1 MKTKI
6 HAFFLCALTALFAVS
21 ASWAETR
28 SLRSD
33 GNGGYYINM
42 PITGTDNLTITVDN
56 IADGITS
63 FKVYDDGGSDGNY
76 SDGARGYLE
85 VTVPDDYILQVTGSI
100 NTESNWDKLTIYNG
114 DASSEMLVNAVSG
127 NITVSPVVSGRVMTI
142 YFYSDPSQS
151 RSGLDLTVTL
161 LDKPYSITLNPDE
174 ITGESVTS
182 SPMNSATYGTSVS
195 LTYSSQ
201 DYMLAGVSVVD
212 ANSNRV
218 NVSGG
223 WYTGNVATFS
233 MPNSDVTVT
242 PSFTDATTAEDGLF
256 INMPVSGTTVATIPD
271 GVTSFKIY
279 DNGGQNE
286 YYTIGTGELELTV
299 PEGFVLQVAG
309 SVSTYSSYGTLT
321 FFDGN
326 TEAATLKTVSGSSN
340 DIVVAGSGR
349 TMSLRFYTWSAN
361 ASGLNLTATLMD
373 ASEPHAVAM
382 ADGVVGG
389 SLTGAGNYMV
399 GSEVTLTLTPDEN
412 YVYSSVQIAD
422 EYGNNLEATVATT
435 GSETAVS
442 FTMPYGDVTVTPT
455 FITQHAVTIA
465 SAEFGSVTSDKQ
477 VAFVGEQVVLTM
489 VPDEGA
495 VFLRVDVEGTED
507 GQVVSTYLDG
517 IAKRYFT
524 MPDQPVTVTPL
535 FANPSSVTFDENGCL
550 TNGTYFHLY
559 CYNWCYI
566 SQEPTGFP
574 DEGNSDFKCWS
585 DLVDKL
591 SSDYSGYS
599 IKLSSDLNFGGYD
612 EANNKCKM
620 ANFKPI
626 QFSDYNSDSQFDG
639 GSDAYTISGFCY
651 EDNDGSGSNSMGFM
665 KGVKAVSNITFDNAH
680 VVVKNAEQGSV
691 VGIVTDDIM
700 RTDASFT
707 NVHVTNSYVAGT
719 QVGAFAGASTAN
731 SGIVS
736 ISNSSVVDTKVYGL
750 NAATGQGVA
759 VSAAGGFLGYTNGT
773 AMNVNFSNDTVRAT
787 TAGAMVI
794 ADDAS
799 YTGTGESYRGGFVGY
814 VYFAYDEWAE
824 HCSMASIDRS
834 VVSGINV
841 SGAGASNVG
850 GIAGGLPDAGVY
862 NTKLENITISG
873 YNAGGAIGYMHD
885 GAYGTIAATNDTLA
899 GSNSITGS
907 SAAGGILGVG
917 AFVSGNTQR
926 ELHNTFSGLAI
937 TADITGGNMA
947 GGVAGS
953 ILNNSYVSM
962 SASYVSVSGNVAGS
976 TGDMTDGAKVGGLFG
991 HVERG
996 LDLAISRCTFDGSLS
1011 FATTDAN
1018 PQENLYMGPIF
1029 GYGVVGTFKVYG
1041 NYSNGSIS
1049 YSGIPAANAK
1059 VGYIGGYINMA
1070 NSTVLIVGNYRY
1082 GTDAVATGIGNVS
1095 AADWKKGNSAY
1106 FANVRNLVSGLT
1118 DDGKIGYHYYE
1129 VTGGPLEATC
1139 MDLFAADLS
1148 GSSFGRVANG
1158 VASESE
1164 MKSPMFAAAMNQAM
1178 AWNASETV
1186 WTQSDDELPSIATP
1200 AEKPN
1205 FLLPLVVSDVSSLSQ
1220 TQQDAFGLNVV
1231 YQSID
1236 TSGNAPVI
1244 NEEYEGFVGYTDVSG
1259 HANKM
1264 FVDSLQAVMRAFE
1277 ANGLSPY
1284 LSGEGAPDVITA
1296 NTVFSEG
1303 VESISVMT
1311 NRTVK
1316 TYDVVYQYCEETCE
1330 NIDDQTTMN
1339 FVFMSPKVTEVSN
1352 NEAAYTTLVPYAVAL
1367 SNPSDNLSMRVLY
1380 LDNSGDPISADP
1392 VSIDGFATFSELI
1405 DRVSDDET
1413 VEKIVVQYS
1422 SGSIPSVIVKNSA
1435 GVDFTISTYAYGGD
1449 GNKTPL
1455 STVPV
1460 SVGQSSTAIPY
1471 AAAFAA
1477 SGFTAPV
1484 GYEYA
1489 DSYSIS
1495 FMVSNPN
1502 DNRCQ
1507 NIASVGTIE
1516 SESKDVAP
1524 WEELSLGLNECTSKT
1539 WVVGGL
1545 TSEDTVGMEN
1555 VKMARSLRKTEIGNG
1570 TWADTFAVIPNY
1582 TAKPYN
1588 VAFNFDGHVEINGTT
1603 YGVFVANN
1611 YNNPAEPQSLDDEN
1625 RMLPIFYGEDL
1636 VLAGWS
1642 LDESKTNCKIGSDGC
1657 YTTNQYNEGRSAF
1670 GSFSTALLTTA
1681 TDAGLLEDG
1690 AVGEPQSMQLYPV
1703 WKDMNSS
1710 YCIFLDNCLVA
1721 YDNAETYYCY
1731 ETPIKLALSQ
1741 NVTIGGTS
1749 IVLADTTGDYFVDY
1763 SFGRGYE
1770 HGLCIGAAPAGF
1782 TFDAEIIYT
1791 PGFKVNRVTLGGY
1804 DAASEKLLLNE
1815 SQNITVDFSVL
1826 SYNIDLNLEN
1836 VKNDVYLGRG
1846 WESSREMSYQ
1856 SANRVFPNV
1865 YVREE
1870 GTTAYGTPYW
1880 GVKTTEGYEGHSIF
1894 FDSKLVG
1901 QFLADGYEYYT
1912 PAANDEENASATVY
1926 AVEIIESAS
1935 STTYSSTPLELNVVA
1950 LDNDDEALT
1959 DASDYH
1965 GSLVLTQTYDNDAKN
1980 VHLSF
1985 EHATWFEEGRHMLY
1999 IPDNNDTL
2007 SFTVSARPDPG
2018 YRMFVDPDFTYTQ
2031 KTGAGSVD
2039 LTEAGSINWGYN
2051 SNNDSLI
2058 VQPRGM
2064 TQMTF
2069 NVRYEELEYNVTYV
2083 RPTPE
2088 SKVIVANKFVD
2099 NAYRTDWFENPGRMT
2114 ANNAHAPR
2122 LYNEE
2127 GCRIG
2132 WKLEDREVDTQ
2143 RETAD
2148 VTSEFEYMS
2157 PIDGEV
2163 GLVNMLEPD
2172 WEHPVCDE
2180 GVGYLTVTLDVEG
2193 SGDVYLVQKIG
2204 DAPASAD
2211 DPEQTIIAHR
2221 FVSKG
2226 EDQPLE
2232 LHLPRVLDDYE
2243 ENIGSKYYLVVEPA
2257 EGQLL
2262 KSLSYDMMLNGQSV
2276 TVLAQDGAELDI
2288 FDNVSMHVE
2297 FEQYKPVY
2305 VTYDLALGEEDSSK
2319 VWIPA
2324 NAVPSGSLQIGADGS
2339 DAPMWIP
2346 YRTDKCFGGW
2356 SMYAPNGPRPEVMM
2370 SYTSVATWN
2379 VNEFSTDM
2387 ASPTQLYAT
2396 WVEYDENCT
2405 WDSNY
2410 GTIWK
2415 IYVDDEGERVYL
2427 RNEDRY
2433 VVSQTFGDAVFRH
2446 DFGNNGYLQAPPPNM
2461 VGYYIQVQIDLYPGR
2476 VIDSDNPAMRAH
2488 VGHEVSGSLEMS
2500 ELVADEKGYLIGNY
2514 QPGNNGYYLYYFG
2527 YQTLPLHYSFTYNV
2541 NAGDAEVYYNP
2552 GWASST
2558 PDGGVEQGEELV
2570 FPHDRLVSRTGG
2582 CLWGWSF
2589 DSTAVVG
2596 DDNVYQEINGD
2607 FIAAYD
2613 SLVAEGKPRVLYAVW
2628 DVPVNVSY
2636 IYGCLTD
2643 VLNISLSE
2651 DLKGKASV
2659 ELVQT
2664 VDGEEK
2670 VVATVGAEGLTMP
2683 AQGLP
2688 FGDMRYD
2695 WDYIYFK
2702 TMKVVPAPGYV
2713 INESVPVTYKTGE
2726 EDAVEVVEGMSPWY
2740 LLENTVISA
2749 AVTPIEYSIV
2759 YHENA
2764 GDTAVFYGENW
2775 GATATLNVGRPMTT
2789 SIYRTDKCLAGWKL
2803 DDNGLVYDVADAD
2816 FIAEIEEREI
2826 EGDIDLY
2833 AVWSADAA
2841 GCANP
2846 IQNVTVSLSDDLK
2859 NKATVELMQTVD
2871 GESKVVATVGAEG
2884 VSIPKVTTREESIN
2898 GGTEVVGEFAYF
2910 SGLRVVPAPG
2920 YALDQMVAPSY
2931 TVGDAE
2937 AVEVSAE
2944 PLPWTMTANTV
2955 ISGAVNAV
2963 EYTVAFDVNAG
2974 SANVFYPADWPE
2986 NASEVS
2992 YDLGMDESARQFPK
3006 AYRTDKCLV
3015 GYGFSKDASRAES
3028 FAAFDSNFVKAA
3040 IAAGVES
3047 PVLYAVWNECEIQQT
3062 LYTVTLN
3069 EPVEGTLVLS
3079 QHGNSYEVPSNG
3091 FNVPAAPLGIVFTVS
3106 FNVNEGYKLNEDG
3119 QFTVDDGS
3127 GEFAV
3132 LEDNLLVVDGNK
3144 IVDAPAAGKP
3154 YTFAFDVNVEEGEN
3168 VFYGADWKESDNY
3181 ALATED
3187 VPFPKGVY
3195 RVGACLAGWTI
3206 GKETS
3211 TAYTQYNATFVAAVE
3226 NANKAGM
3233 PVSTLYAK
3241 WGDCE
3246 TTQTV
3251 ATVANADA
3259 SAGTFTLSRTV
3270 SNTTVEYTVG
3280 ETALQVPADEALDF
3294 TVSFAANKGYKY
3306 NSMIGISA
3314 VDASNA
3320 TVEINEDVLNVAASL
3335 TLSAAVSPVTYI
3347 FAFKENAG
3355 DANVFYTG
3363 APKEN
3368 ITVQITDDA
3377 DARAFPMNLY
3387 RADACLVGW
3396 NFSATAT
3403 TGFTEFDGDVVAA
3416 FDAANSGDL
3425 YAVWDAGCQQKLL
3438 TVYSADSGKGVLTLS
3453 QGSRDFVVGDDGLQ
3467 VPETDDGIAFTVSFV
3482 PATGYAYDETS
3493 GFASF
3498 DPQGIP
3504 LGELENGSVTVKH
3517 AMSIAALGLAESEYA
3532 ITFNM
3537 NAGDA
3542 KVYYGNPLEGANPK
3556 YTYTLADSA
3565 AFPMDFYRTDACIK
3579 GWTLLATPAETD
3591 RRFTKFDAEFVA
3603 AVETAGDNYTG
3614 TLYAD
3619 WGTCATTSN
3628 VTVAQAASEMGTL
3641 TLVQRDA
3648 EGEVVNSTEVKD
3660 EAVSLPLGKGDI
3672 SFAVEFAPN
3681 PGFSKIANSYFYTVD
3696 ANGNNLAA
3704 LVNDKLTLA
3713 GNTIVKAPAKADAFA
3728 VAFDANAATGVNVF
3742 YGSGW
3747 NASGSYDISM
3757 SESERAFPTEIYRV
3771 GYKLVGWS
3779 LTKIADGAAVYYTS
3793 EGGPSGYENTYQ
3805 KYDEKSSEVLQAN
3818 GSSTV
3823 TMYAVWVPD
3832 AGQSTYAVALSNPNA
3847 GSLTLSQDVPGAQDF
3862 EVGSDELLVPFV
3874 QGGLVFHVSA
3884 TLNSGYFANGSSLN
3898 LVDSDG
3904 NVLGSLQNGTL
3915 VVDEDK
3921 TLEIPVEADG
3931 VQFVFVENTKA
3942 HVFYENGWN
3951 NKGFFALEG
3960 ETAFPTGLLRTDARL
3975 QGWAI
3980 SRSSSKYYLDYNTR
3994 FVEDLRNY
4002 RSLGITVDTLY
4013 AVWDEY
4019 ATIETEIVKSEGDRT
4034 GSFFIS
4040 QTVNDVTTE
4049 PIEVTA
4055 SGVEI
4060 PRSSKGITFNVNY
4073 EVKPGYRIASES
4085 AITKSDISGEV
4096 LGSTTNGGTL
4106 VFGQEQSLALDASVA
4121 AVPYKFAYNVNGGDA
4136 NVFYGDNWSSTD
4148 DKTLD
4153 DESVALPNNIYRA
4166 DAKLVGWS
4174 VDPDATEGSFD
4185 LTSEFV
4191 REMGDASE
4199 VRTLYAVWEPAEVE
4213 TYTVSFANTNVGS
4226 LVLTQDVE
4234 DSTVSFAVADTG
4246 LVVPVVEGGLR
4257 FKAAYTLKAGFSGS
4271 TDSLYVLDDL
4281 TGFLTSLTDGNLT
4294 VAEDV
4299 TLAIPTEGETFNL
4312 VFHVNR
4318 EKEVLFYGNDWK
4330 EKASYKLDDSTVS
4343 IPLPAYLYTA
4353 NACMVGWSLD
4363 RAGEGTAYTE
4373 FTSDFADILLSDGKK
4388 DVYDLYAVW
4397 GAGEE
4402 CETAYDRVALE
4413 SENGSIKLV
4422 EPAEDNRPAVEHVF
4436 AVDNTVIL
4444 PKVMNGNMLRVVSV
4458 PDSSFVLDSLV
4469 VFRDGSDDRQMLR
4482 EGDALPFS
4490 LHGAT
4495 LTAFFGKS
4503 NRTGIDFVNPEI
4515 ALSGNAVQ
4523 FSFATSEFEVTR
4535 NVSAHIVLKMEGVD
4549 EPVADTVIADSIV
4562 PPYSGVWK
4570 MFPLAAGKYELTAE
4584 LYDSKAKV
4592 DTTAVFEVKAEIAAV
4607 SADSWQMI
4615 SLVNLDKD
4623 AMDWSDDDA
4632 RFYWWDESTSMGDF
4646 WQYRAFSPDDEIEP
4660 TRGYWYSSLEGRPLV
4675 LKPSAD
4681 DVLEDAVWNLDSI
4694 NSGWNLVANPYGFSL
4709 NIYGENPH
4717 ANRDPSEKSEV
4728 LFWRWNTEISD
4739 YEEAVVIKPYEA
4751 VWAEVRHSMD
4761 WRLPVEPEFVPKDS
4775 SKQDSLAPALS
4786 KRILAKAAN
4795 NKNWTLQAVL
4805 SDLRGKKDAWNI
4817 LGASANPFV
4826 TNEPPEGMGDRVNL
4840 SIVEGNRKLA
4850 KSVKAPA
4857 DELEWDVE
4865 LSATSDRVG
4874 ELSFKGVESLRE
4886 VGLKV
4891 FVTVDGKTTEM
4902 HEGET
4907 LRVNLTSFA
4916 KKATVR
4922 VAPGAKVV
4930 ASFNIDALRYVKS
4943 GTNVGVTFEASEGL
4957 AGSRTV
4963 VDILGMDGKVVSSRS
4978 ATTLAGVNQLV
4989 LDAPKPGLYMLR
5001 VRAGSQMKAGR
5012 IMVK

>member
-6 HAFFLCALTALFAVS
+6 HAFFLCAMTALFAAA
-21 ASWAETR
+21 ASWAEEV
-28 SLRSD
+28 SLTSD
-33 GNGGYYINM
+33 GNGGFFV
-42 PITGTDNLTITVDN
+42 NLPVRGEYTLAIPSNRT
-56 IADGITS
+56 T
-63 FKVYDDGGSDGNY
+63 FKVYDDGQDANNPGYY
-76 SDGARGYLE
+76 SNTANAYLE
-85 VTVPDDYILQVTGSI
+85 MTAPEGFLLQVTGSI
-100 NTESNWDKLTIYNG
+100 HTQYNDVLTIYDG
-114 DASSEMLVNAVSG
+114 PADSKVLVDAIYGEMDVG
-127 NITVSPVVSGRVMTI
+127 PVLSGRVMTI
-142 YFYSDPSQS
+142 YFYSNYSLTDA
-151 RSGLDLTVTL
+151 GLDLTVTL
-161 LDKPYSITLNPDE
+161 VPAPEHDIEVGTAPGGNVVSTPA
-174 ITGESVTS
+174 
-182 SPMNSATYGTSVS
+182 SATYGTEVA
-195 LTYSSQ
+195 LVATPDQ
-201 DYMLAGVSVVD
+201 GFLLD
-212 ANSNRV
+212 
-218 NVSGG
+218 NVIVMDGEQNYLETSGG
-223 WYTGNVATFS
+223 WYTNNTVTFS
-233 MPNSDVTVT
+233 MPNTFVTAT
-242 PSFTDATTAEDGLF
+242 PSFTEALTAEDGLF

-271 GVTSFKIY
+271 GVASFKIY
-279 DNGGQNE
+279 DNGGENG
-286 YYTIGTGELELTV
+286 YYTTGTGELELTV
-299 PEGFVLQVAG
+299 PEGYVLQVTG
-309 SVSTYSSYGTLT
+309 YTDVYSDYYGWLT

-326 TEAATLKTVSGSSN
+326 TEAATLKTVSGSK
-340 DIVVAGSGR
+340 DIGTVVGTGR
-349 TMSLRFYTWSAN
+349 TMTLRFLTWSAN

-373 ASEPHAVAM
+373 ASVPHAVSL
-382 ADGVVGG
+382 ADGIAGG
-389 SLTGAGNYMV
+389 TMEGAGNYTA
-399 GSEVTLTLTPDEN
+399 GSVVTLSLIPDEN
-412 YVYSSVQIAD
+412 YVYSSVQIVD
-422 EYGNNLEATVATT
+422 EYGNNIEGTIATT
-435 GSETAVS
+435 GNETTVS

-455 FITQHAVTIA
+455 FITPHAVTIE
-465 SAEFGSVTSDKQ
+465 SAQFGHVTSDKQ
-477 VAFVGEQVVLTM
+477 TAFVDERVNLTA

-495 VFLRVDVEGTED
+495 QLVRVDVVETEG
-507 GQVVSTYLDG
+507 GQSVYAYSNGTNGY
-517 IAKRYFT
+517 YFT
-524 MPDQPVTVTPL
+524 MPDKPVTVTPV
-535 FANPSSVTFDENGCL
+535 FANPSTVTFDENGCL
-550 TNGTYFHLY
+550 TNGTYFHLN
-559 CYNWCYI
+559 CSSWWCSI
-566 SQEPTGFP
+566 SQEAVTSPN
-574 DEGNSDFKCWS
+574 EGTNDFKCWG
-585 DLVDKL
+585 DLVDEF
-591 SSDYSGYS
+591 SNSYPTYSVR
-599 IKLSSDLNFGGYD
+599 LATNLDFGGYD
-612 EANNKCKM
+612 ETNNKCKM
-620 ANFKPI
+620 ANFTPI
-626 QFSDYNSDSQFDG
+626 QFSNTNAEFDG
-639 GSDAYTISGFCY
+639 RSEYYTISGFCY
-651 EDNDGSGSNSMGFM
+651 EDNDGSGDNSMGFM
-665 KGVKAVSNITFDNAH
+665 KGVKTVRNVTFDNAH
-680 VVVKNAEQGSV
+680 VVVKNAELGSV
-691 VGIVTDDIM
+691 VGIVTDDIA
-700 RTDASFT
+700 RESSTFS
-707 NVHVTNSYVAGT
+707 NVRVTNSYVAGT
-719 QVGAFAGASTAN
+719 QAGAFAGKVSGYENHTIQN
-731 SGIVS
+731 SG
-736 ISNSSVVDTKVYGL
+736 VVDTKVYGL
-750 NAATGQGVA
+750 DAANQGVMT
-759 VSAAGGFLGYTNGT
+759 SAAGSFVGYANGIT
-773 AMNVNFSNDTVRAT
+773 HLAFVEDTVMVT
-787 TAGAMVI
+787 TAGAGLV

-799 YTGTGESYRGGFVGY
+799 YTGSGNSYRGGFIGY
-814 VYFAYDEWAE
+814 QT
-824 HCSMASIDRS
+824 SINDPNYLVNVRQS
-834 VVSGINV
+834 LVSGL
-841 SGAGASNVG
+841 SVG
-850 GIAGGLPDAGVY
+850 GTHGTPYVGALAGDVQWLIVM
-862 NTKLENITISG
+862 NSNLENITVSG
-873 YNAGGAIGYMHD
+873 AYAGG
-885 GAYGTIAATNDTLA
+885 LA
-899 GSNSITGS
+899 GSVGDNDYGDWHVEGATLSGSNSVTGTVVAGGLLGYGHFSSGGSEGDKSVEFRDLLVDVNVSGGSVVGGLAGRVTNTNYGSVTPIATNIVFNGNVTGS
-907 SAAGGILGVG
+907 
-917 AFVSGNTQR
+917 
-926 ELHNTFSGLAI
+926 
-937 TADITGGNMA
+937 
-947 GGVAGS
+947 VA
-953 ILNNSYVSM
+953 SM
-962 SASYVSVSGNVAGS
+962 TSE
-976 TGDMTDGAKVGGLFG
+976 AKVGGLFG
-991 HVERG
+991 DVV
-996 LDLAISRCTFDGSLS
+996 LDNSSGNGSLS
-1011 FATTDAN
+1011 INKVAFNGNVSFTNSGTQN
-1018 PQENLYMGPIF
+1018 TLNMGPFF
-1029 GYGVVGTFKVYG
+1029 GFVDGAILTIYGS
-1041 NYSNGSIS
+1041 YSNGDIT
-1049 YSGIPAANAK
+1049 YSGVDATNAN
-1059 VGYIGGYINMA
+1059 VGYLGGYFVSNGSNAHVYA
-1070 NSTVLIVGNYRY
+1070 NYHF

-1095 AADWKKGNSAY
+1095 EADWKTGSDAY
-1106 FANVRNLVSGLT
+1106 FANVRNLVTGLT

-1129 VTGGPLEATC
+1129 LSGGPVEASYT
-1139 MDLFAADLS
+1139 DFFAADLS
-1148 GSSFGRVANG
+1148 GNTFGRVANG
-1158 VASESE
+1158 VVNESE
-1164 MKSPMFAAAMNQAM
+1164 MKSAMFAAAMNQVTV
-1178 AWNASETV
+1178 WNASVYV
-1186 WTQSDDELPSIATP
+1186 WTQSGNALPSIATP
-1200 AEKPN
+1200 ADKSN
-1205 FLLPLVVSDVSSLSQ
+1205 YLLPLVVADAASLLQ
-1220 TQQDAFGLNVV
+1220 EQQEAFGLNAV

-1236 TSGNAPVI
+1236 MSGNAPTV
-1244 NEEYEGFVGYTDVSG
+1244 NEEYKGFVGYTDASG

-1277 ANGLSPY
+1277 AKGLSPY

-1296 NTVFSEG
+1296 NTVFTDG
-1303 VESISVMT
+1303 VENIGVMT

-1316 TYDVVYQYCEETCE
+1316 TYDVVYQYC
-1330 NIDDQTTMN
+1330 DQTCDNIEDLTTKN

-1367 SNPSDNLSMRVLY
+1367 SDPSDNLLMRVLY
-1380 LDNSGDPISADP
+1380 LDDSDDPILPEP

-1405 DRVSDDET
+1405 GMVSGEDAVT
-1413 VEKIVVQYS
+1413 KIVVQYN
-1422 SGSIPSVIVKNSA
+1422 SGSAPSVIVKNPA
-1435 GVDFTISTYAYGGD
+1435 GVGFTISTYAYDGAGD
-1449 GNKTPL
+1449 KTPL

-1582 TAKPYN
+1582 VAKPYN
-1588 VAFNFDGHVEINGTT
+1588 VVFHFDGQLEL
-1603 YGVFVANN
+1603 YGSKYPLFVADN
-1611 YNNPAEPQSLDDEN
+1611 YNDPTNPQGLDDEN
-1625 RMLPIFYGEDL
+1625 RNFPTFFGRNIDGRSVM
-1636 VLAGWS
+1636 LAGWTI
-1642 LDESKTNCKIGSDGC
+1642 DESRANCVIFDDDC
-1657 YTTNQYNEGRSAF
+1657 YENNNDLF
-1670 GSFSTALLTTA
+1670 FSLVPELITAA
-1681 TDAGLLEDG
+1681 GDAETID
-1690 AVGEPQSMQLYPV
+1690 LYPV
-1703 WKDMNSS
+1703 WETGSYSSTQAVYVSSCLFYGSDDTDCYAFPINITVKQNS
-1710 YCIFLDNCLVA
+1710 
-1721 YDNAETYYCY
+1721 
-1731 ETPIKLALSQ
+1731 
-1741 NVTIGGTS
+1741 TIGGNP
-1749 IVLADTTGDYFVDY
+1749 IVLSTDSRTYENWWTAD
-1763 SFGRGYE
+1763 GYVWK
-1770 HGLCIGAAPAGF
+1770 HGVRIYQYAENSY
-1782 TFDAEIIYT
+1782 TFDVEFRQA
-1791 PGFKVNRVTLGGY
+1791 PGFKVDLSSVRAPGY
-1804 DAASEKLLLNE
+1804 DASTGKVTVVNGNVGFLVDYTVLNY
-1815 SQNITVDFSVL
+1815 NVDL
-1826 SYNIDLNLEN
+1826 SLEN
-1836 VKNDVYLGRG
+1836 VKNDVFLGRS
-1846 WESSREMSYQ
+1846 WESSREMSVHKDKYQ
-1856 SANRVFPNV
+1856 FPNV

-1880 GVKTTEGYEGHSIF
+1880 GVKTAEGYEGHSKV
-1894 FDSKLVG
+1894 FDSELAG

-1912 PAANDEENASATVY
+1912 PAVNDEENASVTVY

-1935 STTYSSTPLELNVVA
+1935 SSTYSSTPLELNVIAV
-1950 LDNDDEALT
+1950 DNNDEALT
-1959 DASDYH
+1959 DESDYH
-1965 GSLVLTQTYDNDAKN
+1965 GSLVLTQTYDNDEKN

-1985 EHATWFEEGRHMLY
+1985 EHATWFDNDRHMLY
-1999 IPDNNDTL
+1999 IPNNNDTL

-2018 YRMFVDPDFTYTQ
+2018 YRMFIDPDFTYTQ

-2051 SNNDSLI
+2051 NANDSLI
-2058 VQPRGM
+2058 VQPKAM
-2064 TQMTF
+2064 DDLTF
-2069 NVRYEELEYNVTYV
+2069 HVLYEELEYNVTYV

-2099 NAYRTDWFENPGRMT
+2099 NAYQTDWFENPGRVS
-2114 ANNAHAPR
+2114 ASNAHERAPR

-2132 WKLEDREVDTQ
+2132 WKLEGREVDTQ

-2148 VTSEFEYMS
+2148 VTSELNHMS
-2157 PIDGEV
+2157 PFDGEV

-2180 GVGYLTVTLDVEG
+2180 GHGYFTVTLNVEG
-2193 SGDVYLVQKIG
+2193 SGNVYLVQKIG
-2204 DAPASAD
+2204 DVPVSAD
-2211 DPEQTIIAHR
+2211 DPEQTIITHS

-2226 EDQPLE
+2226 EGQPME

-2243 ENIGSKYYLVVEPA
+2243 ENVGSKYYLVVEPA
-2257 EGQLL
+2257 EGYLL
-2262 KSLSYDMMLNGQSV
+2262 KSLSYDMMVNGQSV
-2276 TVLAQDGAELDI
+2276 TILAQDGAELDVFGNI
-2288 FDNVSMHVE
+2288 PMRVT

-2305 VTYDLALGEEDSSK
+2305 VTYDLVLGEEDSSK

-2324 NAVPSGSLQIGADGS
+2324 DAVPSGSLQIGADGS
-2339 DAPMWIP
+2339 AAPMWTP
-2346 YRTDKCFGGW
+2346 FRTDKCFAGW
-2356 SMYAPNGPRPEVMM
+2356 SMYDPNGPQPEVDPI
-2370 SYTSVATWN
+2370 YTEVSTWN
-2379 VNEFSTDM
+2379 VNEFSSDM
-2387 ASPTQLYAT
+2387 ASPTKLYAT
-2396 WVEYDENCT
+2396 WMEYGNGCNQPT
-2405 WDSNY
+2405 TARLYIDSY
-2410 GTIWK
+2410 
-2415 IYVDDEGERVYL
+2415 YEGEEEHYMT
-2427 RNEDRY
+2427 NGDTII
-2433 VVSQTFGDAVFRH
+2433 VSQKFGNAVFTH
-2446 DFGNNGYLQAPPPNM
+2446 KAWLD
-2461 VGYYIQVQIDLYPGR
+2461 D
-2476 VIDSDNPAMRAH
+2476 
-2488 VGHEVSGSLEMS
+2488 GSTYGD
-2500 ELVADEKGYLIGNY
+2500 ELVFAHNSQGYDV
-2514 QPGNNGYYLYYFG
+2514 
-2527 YQTLPLHYSFTYNV
+2527 SFTYL
-2541 NAGDAEVYYNP
+2541 P
-2552 GWASST
+2552 GF
-2558 PDGGVEQGEELV
+2558 GVELDENNPNAIVANAAAITEPLVAEDGWFHLDAAQNANAFYVGFKENKIPYDIVFAANAEGETV
-2570 FPHDRLVSRTGG
+2570 AYGASWSATRTMRIGG
-2582 CLWGWSF
+2582 TLPMGSVYRSDACFVGWSF
-2589 DSTAVVG
+2589 SPNASAHVEELSLTAG
-2596 DDNVYQEINGD
+2596 MLKDRADR
-2607 FIAAYD
+2607 IAAGLNADTLFARWNGYSD
-2613 SLVAEGKPRVLYAVW
+2613 CRTGTLA
-2628 DVPVNVSY
+2628 
-2636 IYGCLTD
+2636 LTLD
-2643 VLNISLSE
+2643 
-2651 DLKGKASV
+2651 ASIQN
-2659 ELVQT
+2659 L
-2664 VDGEEK
+2664 
-2670 VVATVGAEGLTMP
+2670 ATVVFYQNLDGIEQKAFEMTGSDEVYLPSGPTPYEEGSTSRVDDDIFFSRVEVIPKVGVTLANEYQAFYVNESDETTENPLPMV
-2683 AQGLP
+2683 AGNSEVEFGENAVIRVQGLSKV
-2688 FGDMRYD
+2688 
-2695 WDYIYFK
+2695 DY
-2702 TMKVVPAPGYV
+2702 
-2713 INESVPVTYKTGE
+2713 SV
-2726 EDAVEVVEGMSPWY
+2726 
-2740 LLENTVISA
+2740 
-2749 AVTPIEYSIV
+2749 V

-2884 VSIPKVTTREESIN
+2884 VSIPKVTTREEAIN

-2920 YALDQMVAPSY
+2920 YALDQTVAPSY

-2986 NASEVS
+2986 NALEVS
-2992 YDLGMDESARQFPK
+2992 YDLGMDESARLFPK
-3006 AYRTDKCLV
+3006 VYRTDKCLV
-3015 GYGFSKDASRAES
+3015 GYGFSKDASKAES
-3028 FAAFDSNFVKAA
+3028 FATFDSNFVKAA

-3047 PVLYAVWNECEIQQT
+3047 PVLYAVWNECETPQT

-3091 FNVPAAPLGIVFTVS
+3091 FNVPAAPLGIVFAVS
-3106 FNVNEGYKLNEDG
+3106 FNVNEGYEFDENG
-3119 QFTVDDGS
+3119 TFTVDDGS
-3127 GEFAV
+3127 GEFAA

-3187 VPFPKGVY
+3187 IPFPKGVY

-3259 SAGTFTLSRTV
+3259 LAGTFTLSRTV

-3294 TVSFAANKGYKY
+3294 TVSFAANKGYIY
-3306 NSMIGISA
+3306 NSMNGISA

-3320 TVEINEDVLNVAASL
+3320 TVEINEGVLNVAASL
-3335 TLSAAVSPVTYI
+3335 TLSAAVSPSTYI
-3347 FAFKENAG
+3347 FVFKENAG
-3355 DANVFYTG
+3355 DANVFYMGT
-3363 APKEN
+3363 PVEN

-3396 NFSATAT
+3396 SFSETAT

-3453 QGSRDFVVGDDGLQ
+3453 QGNRSFVVGDDGLQ
-3467 VPETDDGIAFTVSFV
+3467 VPETDDGIAFAVSFV
-3482 PATGYAYDETS
+3482 PATGYAYDDTK

-3517 AMSIAALGLAESEYA
+3517 AMSIAALGLAESEYV

-3591 RRFTKFDAEFVA
+3591 RRFTKFDAEFA
-3603 AVETAGDNYTG
+3603 ASVEAAGSDYTG
-3614 TLYAD
+3614 ALYAD

-3648 EGEVVNSTEVKD
+3648 DDEIVNSTEVKD
-3660 EAVSLPLGKGDI
+3660 EAVTLPLGKGDI
-3672 SFAVEFAPN
+3672 SFAVEFTPN

-3704 LVNDKLTLA
+3704 LVNDRLTLA

-3757 SESERAFPTEIYRV
+3757 SESERTFPTEIYRV

-3980 SRSSSKYYLDYNTR
+3980 SRSSSKHYLDYNTQ

-4106 VFGQEQSLALDASVA
+4106 VFGQEQSLALDASVS

-4174 VDPDATEGSFD
+4174 VDSNATEGSFD

-4199 VRTLYAVWEPAEVE
+4199 VRTLYAVWMPAEVE

-4299 TLAIPTEGETFNL
+4299 TLAIPTEGETFNV

-4388 DVYDLYAVW
+4388 DMYNLYAVW
-4397 GAGEE
+4397 GTGKE
-4402 CETAYDRVALE
+4402 CESAYDRVALE
-4413 SENGSIKLV
+4413 SVNGSIRLV
-4422 EPAEDNRPAVEHVF
+4422 EPAEDSKPAVEHIF
-4436 AVDNTVIL
+4436 AVDNTIIL

-4458 PDSSFVLDSLV
+4458 PDSSFMLDSLV
-4469 VFRDGSDDRQMLR
+4469 VLRDGSDDRQMLR
-4482 EGDALPFS
+4482 DGDALPFS
-4490 LHGAT
+4490 LHGAS
-4495 LTAFFGKS
+4495 LVAFFGKS
-4503 NRTGIDFVNPEI
+4503 NRTDIEFVKPEL

-4523 FSFATSEFEVTR
+4523 FSFTTSEFEVTR
-4535 NVSAHIVLKMEGVD
+4535 NVSARIVLRMEGVS
-4549 EPVADTVIADSIV
+4549 EPVVDTVFADSIV
-4562 PPYSGVWK
+4562 PPYSGAWQ
-4570 MFPLAAGKYELTAE
+4570 MFPLAAGKYVLTAE
-4584 LYDSKAKV
+4584 LFDAKGSV
-4592 DTTAVFEVKAEIAAV
+4592 DTTAFFEVKAEIAAV
-4607 SADSWQMI
+4607 AEDGWQMI
-4615 SLVNLDKD
+4615 SLVNLDKK

-4660 TRGYWYSSLEGRPLV
+4660 TRGYWYSSIKGRPLV
-4675 LKPSAD
+4675 LKPTAD
-4681 DVLEDAVWNLDSI
+4681 VVLEGAVWNLDSI

-4717 ANRDPSEKSEV
+4717 ANRDPSEKSDV
-4728 LFWRWNTEISD
+4728 TFWRWNAEISD

-4761 WRLPVEPEFVPKDS
+4761 WKLPVEPEFADKDS
-4775 SKQDSLAPALS
+4775 SEQDSLAPALS

-4795 NKNWTLQAVL
+4795 SKNWTLQAVL

-4817 LGASANPFV
+4817 FGASTSPFV

-4922 VAPGAKVV
+4922 VAPAAKVV
-4930 ASFNIDALRYVKS
+4930 ASFSIDALRYVKS
-4943 GTNVGVTFEASEGL
+4943 GANVGVTFEASEGL

>member
-6 HAFFLCALTALFAVS
+6 HAFFLCAMTALFAAA
-21 ASWAETR
+21 ASWAEEV
-28 SLRSD
+28 SLTSD
-33 GNGGYYINM
+33 GNGGFFV
-42 PITGTDNLTITVDN
+42 NLPVRGEYTLAIPSNRT
-56 IADGITS
+56 T
-63 FKVYDDGGSDGNY
+63 FKVYDDGQDANNPGYY
-76 SDGARGYLE
+76 SNTANAYLE
-85 VTVPDDYILQVTGSI
+85 MTAPEGFLLQVNGSI
-100 NTESNWDKLTIYNG
+100 HTQFNDVLTIYDG
-114 DASSEMLVNAVSG
+114 PADSKVLVDAIYGEMDVG
-127 NITVSPVVSGRVMTI
+127 PVLSGRVMTI
-142 YFYSDPSQS
+142 YFYSNYSLTDA
-151 RSGLDLTVTL
+151 GLDLTVTL
-161 LDKPYSITLNPDE
+161 VPAPEHDIEVGTAPGGNVVSTPA
-174 ITGESVTS
+174 
-182 SPMNSATYGTSVS
+182 SATYGTEVA
-195 LTYSSQ
+195 LVATPDQ
-201 DYMLAGVSVVD
+201 GFLLD
-212 ANSNRV
+212 
-218 NVSGG
+218 NVIVMDGEQNYLETSGG
-223 WYTGNVATFS
+223 WYTNNTVTFS
-233 MPNSDVTVT
+233 MPNTFVTAT
-242 PSFTDATTAEDGLF
+242 PSFTEALTAEDGLF

-271 GVTSFKIY
+271 GVASFKIY
-279 DNGGQNE
+279 DNGGENG
-286 YYTIGTGELELTV
+286 YYTTGTGELELTV
-299 PEGFVLQVAG
+299 PEGYVLQVTG
-309 SVSTYSSYGTLT
+309 STDVYSNYYGSLT

-326 TEAATLKTVSGSSN
+326 TEAATLKYVSGSK
-340 DIVVAGSGR
+340 DIGTVVGTGR
-349 TMSLRFYTWSAN
+349 TMTLRFFTWSAN

-373 ASEPHAVAM
+373 ASVPHAVSL
-382 ADGVVGG
+382 ADGVAGG
-389 SLTGAGNYMV
+389 TMEGAGNYTV
-399 GSEVTLTLTPDEN
+399 GSVVTLSLIPDEN
-412 YVYSSVQIAD
+412 YVYSSVRIVD
-422 EYGNNLEATVATT
+422 EYGNNIEGTIATT
-435 GSETAVS
+435 GNETTVS
-442 FTMPYGDVTVTPT
+442 FTMPYGVVTVTPT
-455 FITQHAVTIA
+455 FITPHAVTIE
-465 SAEFGSVTSDKQ
+465 SAQFGHVTSDKQ
-477 VAFVGEQVVLTM
+477 TAFVDERVNLTA

-495 VFLRVDVEGTED
+495 QFVSVDVVGTED
-507 GQVVSTYLDG
+507 GESVYAYSNGTNEY
-517 IAKRYFT
+517 YFY
-524 MPDQPVTVTPL
+524 MPDQPVTVTPV
-535 FANPSSVTFDENGCL
+535 FANPSTVTFDENGCL
-550 TNGTYFHLY
+550 TNGTYFHLD
-559 CYNWCYI
+559 CYNSWCSI
-566 SQEPTGFP
+566 SQKAVANPN
-574 DEGNSDFKCWS
+574 EGTNDFKCWS
-585 DLVDKL
+585 DLVAKH
-591 SSDYSGYS
+591 SSDYSSYS
-599 IKLSSDLNFGGYD
+599 IRLASNLDFGGYD

-620 ANFKPI
+620 ANFTPI
-626 QFSDYNSDSQFDG
+626 QFSNANAEFDG
-639 GSDAYTISGFCY
+639 HSEYTISGFCY
-651 EDNDGSGSNSMGFM
+651 EDNDGSGDNSMGFM
-665 KGVKAVSNITFDNAH
+665 KGVKNVYDVTFDNAR
-680 VVVKNAEQGSV
+680 VVVKNAELGSV
-691 VGIVTDDIM
+691 VGIVTDDIA
-700 RTDASFT
+700 RESSTFS
-707 NVHVTNSYVAGT
+707 NVRVTNSYVAGT
-719 QVGAFAGASTAN
+719 QAGAFAGKVSGYENHTIQN
-731 SGIVS
+731 SG
-736 ISNSSVVDTKVYGL
+736 VVDTKVYGL
-750 NAATGQGVA
+750 DAANQGVMT
-759 VSAAGGFLGYTNGT
+759 SAAGSFVGYANGIT
-773 AMNVNFSNDTVRAT
+773 HLAFVEDTVMVT
-787 TAGAMVI
+787 TAGAGLV

-799 YTGTGESYRGGFVGY
+799 YTGSGNSYRGGFIGY
-814 VYFAYDEWAE
+814 Q
-824 HCSMASIDRS
+824 SSINDPNYLVNVRQS
-834 VVSGINV
+834 LVSGL
-841 SGAGASNVG
+841 SVG
-850 GIAGGLPDAGVY
+850 GTHGTPYVGALAGDVQWLIVM
-862 NTKLENITISG
+862 NSNLENITVSG
-873 YNAGGAIGYMHD
+873 AYAGG
-885 GAYGTIAATNDTLA
+885 LA
-899 GSNSITGS
+899 GSVGDNDYGDWHVEGVTLSGSNSVTGTVV
-907 SAAGGILGVG
+907 AGGLLGYGHFSSGGSEGDKSVE
-917 AFVSGNTQR
+917 FRNLLVDVNVSGG
-926 ELHNTFSGLAI
+926 SVVGGLAGRV
-937 TADITGGNMA
+937 TNTNY
-947 GGVAGS
+947 GS
-953 ILNNSYVSM
+953 VTPIATNIVFN
-962 SASYVSVSGNVAGS
+962 GNVTAS
-976 TGDMTDGAKVGGLFG
+976 VASMTSEAKVGGLFG
-991 HVERG
+991 DVV
-996 LDLAISRCTFDGSLS
+996 LDNSSGNGSLS
-1011 FATTDAN
+1011 INKVAFNGNVSFTNSGTQN
-1018 PQENLYMGPIF
+1018 TLNMGPFF
-1029 GYGVVGTFKVYG
+1029 GFVDGAILTIYGS
-1041 NYSNGSIS
+1041 YSNGDIT
-1049 YSGIPAANAK
+1049 YSGVDATNAN
-1059 VGYIGGYINMA
+1059 VGYLGGYFVSNGSNAHVYA
-1070 NSTVLIVGNYRY
+1070 NYHF

-1095 AADWKKGNSAY
+1095 EADWKTGSDAY
-1106 FANVRNLVSGLT
+1106 FANVRNLVTGLT

-1129 VTGGPLEATC
+1129 LSGGPVEASYT
-1139 MDLFAADLS
+1139 DFFAADLS
-1148 GSSFGRVANG
+1148 GNTFGRVANG
-1158 VASESE
+1158 VVNESE
-1164 MKSPMFAAAMNQAM
+1164 MKSAMFAAAMNQVTV
-1178 AWNASETV
+1178 WNASVYV
-1186 WTQSDDELPSIATP
+1186 WTQSGNALPSIATP
-1200 AEKPN
+1200 ADKPN
-1205 FLLPLVVSDVSSLSQ
+1205 YLLPLVVADAASLLQ
-1220 TQQDAFGLNVV
+1220 EQQEAFGLNAV

-1236 TSGNAPVI
+1236 MSGNAPTV
-1244 NEEYEGFVGYTDVSG
+1244 NEEYKGFVGYTDASG

-1277 ANGLSPY
+1277 AKGLSPY

-1296 NTVFSEG
+1296 NTVFTDG
-1303 VESISVMT
+1303 VENIGVMT

-1316 TYDVVYQYCEETCE
+1316 TYDVVYQYC
-1330 NIDDQTTMN
+1330 DQTCDNIEDLTTKN

-1367 SNPSDNLSMRVLY
+1367 SDPSDNLLMRVLY
-1380 LDNSGDPISADP
+1380 LDDSDDPILPEP

-1405 DRVSDDET
+1405 GMVSGEDAVT
-1413 VEKIVVQYS
+1413 KIVVQYN
-1422 SGSIPSVIVKNSA
+1422 SGTAPSVIVKNPA
-1435 GVDFTISTYAYGGD
+1435 GVGFTISTYAYDGAGD
-1449 GNKTPL
+1449 KTPL

-1582 TAKPYN
+1582 VAKPYN
-1588 VAFNFDGHVEINGTT
+1588 VVFHFDGQLEL
-1603 YGVFVANN
+1603 YGSKYPLFVADN
-1611 YNNPAEPQSLDDEN
+1611 YNDPTNPQGLDDEN
-1625 RMLPIFYGEDL
+1625 RNFPTFFGRNIDGRSVM
-1636 VLAGWS
+1636 LAGWTI
-1642 LDESKTNCKIGSDGC
+1642 DESKANCVIFDDDC
-1657 YTTNQYNEGRSAF
+1657 YENNNDLF
-1670 GSFSTALLTTA
+1670 FSLVPELITAA
-1681 TDAGLLEDG
+1681 GDAETID
-1690 AVGEPQSMQLYPV
+1690 LYPV
-1703 WKDMNSS
+1703 WETGSYSSTQAVYVSSCLFYGSDDTDCYAFPINITVKQNS
-1710 YCIFLDNCLVA
+1710 
-1721 YDNAETYYCY
+1721 
-1731 ETPIKLALSQ
+1731 
-1741 NVTIGGTS
+1741 TIGGNP
-1749 IVLADTTGDYFVDY
+1749 IVLSTDSRTYENWWTADVYVWK
-1763 SFGRGYE
+1763 
-1770 HGLCIGAAPAGF
+1770 HGVRIYQYAENSY
-1782 TFDAEIIYT
+1782 TFDVEFRQA
-1791 PGFKVNRVTLGGY
+1791 PGFKVDLSSVRAPGY
-1804 DAASEKLLLNE
+1804 DASTGKVTVVNGNVGFLVDYTVLNY
-1815 SQNITVDFSVL
+1815 NVDL
-1826 SYNIDLNLEN
+1826 SLEN
-1836 VKNDVYLGRG
+1836 VKNDVFLGRS
-1846 WESSREMSYQ
+1846 WESSREMSVHKDKYQ
-1856 SANRVFPNV
+1856 FPNV

-1880 GVKTTEGYEGHSIF
+1880 GVKTAEGYEGHSKV
-1894 FDSKLVG
+1894 FDSELAG

-1912 PAANDEENASATVY
+1912 PAANDEENASVTVY

-1935 STTYSSTPLELNVVA
+1935 SSTYSSTPLELNVIAV
-1950 LDNDDEALT
+1950 DNNDEALT
-1959 DASDYH
+1959 DESDYH
-1965 GSLVLTQTYDNDAKN
+1965 GSLVLTQTYDNDEKN

-1985 EHATWFEEGRHMLY
+1985 EHATWFDNDRHMLY
-1999 IPDNNDTL
+1999 IPNNNDTL

-2018 YRMFVDPDFTYTQ
+2018 YRMFIDPDFTYTQ

-2051 SNNDSLI
+2051 NANDSLI
-2058 VQPRGM
+2058 VQPKAM
-2064 TQMTF
+2064 DDLTF
-2069 NVRYEELEYNVTYV
+2069 HVLYEELEYNVTYV

-2099 NAYRTDWFENPGRMT
+2099 NAYQTDWFENPGRVS
-2114 ANNAHAPR
+2114 ASNARERAPR

-2132 WKLEDREVDTQ
+2132 WKLEGREVDTQ

-2148 VTSEFEYMS
+2148 VTSELNHMS
-2157 PIDGEV
+2157 PFDGEV

-2180 GVGYLTVTLDVEG
+2180 GHGYFTVTLNVEG
-2193 SGDVYLVQKIG
+2193 SGNVYLVQKIG
-2204 DAPASAD
+2204 DVPVSAD
-2211 DPEQTIIAHR
+2211 DPEQTIITHS

-2226 EDQPLE
+2226 EGQPME

-2243 ENIGSKYYLVVEPA
+2243 ENVGSKYYLVVEPA
-2257 EGQLL
+2257 EGYLL
-2262 KSLSYDMMLNGQSV
+2262 KSLSYDMMVNGQSV
-2276 TVLAQDGAELDI
+2276 TILAQDGAELDVFGNI
-2288 FDNVSMHVE
+2288 PMRVT

-2305 VTYDLALGEEDSSK
+2305 VTYDLVLGEEDSSK

-2324 NAVPSGSLQIGADGS
+2324 DAVTSGSLQIGADGS
-2339 DAPMWIP
+2339 AAPMWTP
-2346 YRTDKCFGGW
+2346 FRTDKCFAGW
-2356 SMYAPNGPRPEVMM
+2356 SMYDPNGPQPEVDPI
-2370 SYTSVATWN
+2370 YTEVSTWN
-2379 VNEFSTDM
+2379 VNEFSSDM
-2387 ASPTQLYAT
+2387 ASPTKLYAT
-2396 WVEYDENCT
+2396 WMEYGNGCNQPT
-2405 WDSNY
+2405 TARLYIDSY
-2410 GTIWK
+2410 
-2415 IYVDDEGERVYL
+2415 YEGEEEHYMT
-2427 RNEDRY
+2427 NGDTII
-2433 VVSQTFGDAVFRH
+2433 VSQKFGNAVFTH
-2446 DFGNNGYLQAPPPNM
+2446 KAWLD
-2461 VGYYIQVQIDLYPGR
+2461 D
-2476 VIDSDNPAMRAH
+2476 
-2488 VGHEVSGSLEMS
+2488 GSTYGD
-2500 ELVADEKGYLIGNY
+2500 ELVFAHNSQGYDV
-2514 QPGNNGYYLYYFG
+2514 
-2527 YQTLPLHYSFTYNV
+2527 SFTYL
-2541 NAGDAEVYYNP
+2541 P
-2552 GWASST
+2552 GF
-2558 PDGGVEQGEELV
+2558 GVELDENNPNAIVANAAAITEPLVAEDGWFHLDAAQNANAFYVGFKENKIPYDIVFAANAEGETV
-2570 FPHDRLVSRTGG
+2570 VYGASWSATRTMRIGG
-2582 CLWGWSF
+2582 TLPMGSVYRSDACFVGWSF
-2589 DSTAVVG
+2589 SPNASAHVEELSLTAG
-2596 DDNVYQEINGD
+2596 MLKDRADR
-2607 FIAAYD
+2607 IAAGLNADTLFARWNGYSD
-2613 SLVAEGKPRVLYAVW
+2613 CRTGT
-2628 DVPVNVSY
+2628 
-2636 IYGCLTD
+2636 LTLTLD
-2643 VLNISLSE
+2643 AGIQNL
-2651 DLKGKASV
+2651 
-2659 ELVQT
+2659 
-2664 VDGEEK
+2664 
-2670 VVATVGAEGLTMP
+2670 ATVVFYQNLDGIEQKAFEMTGSDEVYLPSGPTPYEEGSTSRVDDDIFFSRVEVIPKVGVTLANEYQAFYVNESDETTENPLPMV
-2683 AQGLP
+2683 AGNSEVEFGENAVIRVQGLSKV
-2688 FGDMRYD
+2688 
-2695 WDYIYFK
+2695 DY
-2702 TMKVVPAPGYV
+2702 
-2713 INESVPVTYKTGE
+2713 SV
-2726 EDAVEVVEGMSPWY
+2726 
-2740 LLENTVISA
+2740 
-2749 AVTPIEYSIV
+2749 V

-2826 EGDIDLY
+2826 DGDIDLY

-2841 GCANP
+2841 DCANP

-2884 VSIPKVTTREESIN
+2884 VSIPKVTTREEAIN

-2920 YALDQMVAPSY
+2920 YALDQTVAPSY

-2992 YDLGMDESARQFPK
+2992 YDLGMDESARLFPK
-3006 AYRTDKCLV
+3006 VYRTDKCLV
-3015 GYGFSKDASRAES
+3015 GYGFSKDASKAES
-3028 FAAFDSNFVKAA
+3028 FATFDSNFVKAA

-3047 PVLYAVWNECEIQQT
+3047 PVLYAVWNECETQQT

-3106 FNVNEGYKLNEDG
+3106 FNVNEGYEFDENG
-3119 QFTVDDGS
+3119 TFTVDDGS
-3127 GEFAV
+3127 GEFAA

-3187 VPFPKGVY
+3187 IPFPKGVY
-3195 RVGACLAGWTI
+3195 RVGACLDGWTI

-3211 TAYTQYNATFVAAVE
+3211 TAYTQYNAAFVAAVE

-3259 SAGTFTLSRTV
+3259 LAGTFTLSRTV

-3294 TVSFAANKGYKY
+3294 TVSFAANKGYIY
-3306 NSMIGISA
+3306 NSMNGISA

-3320 TVEINEDVLNVAASL
+3320 TVEINEGVLNVAASL
-3335 TLSAAVSPVTYI
+3335 TLSAAVSPSTYI
-3347 FAFKENAG
+3347 FVFKENAG

-3425 YAVWDAGCQQKLL
+3425 YAVWDTGCQQTLL
-3438 TVYSADSGKGVLTLS
+3438 TVSSADAGKGVLTLA
-3453 QGSRDFVVGDDGLQ
+3453 QGSRSFEVGNGLQ
-3467 VPETDDGIAFTVSFV
+3467 VPYTEDGIAFTVSFAPV
-3482 PATGYAYDETS
+3482 TGYAYDDTK

-3498 DPQGIP
+3498 DPQGNS
-3504 LGELENGSVTVKH
+3504 LGELENASVTVKQ
-3517 AMSIAALGLAESEYA
+3517 AMSIKAIGLAESEYV

-3579 GWTLLATPAETD
+3579 GWTIKATPAETD
-3591 RRFTKFDAEFVA
+3591 RRFTKFDAEFA
-3603 AVETAGDNYTG
+3603 ASVESAGSDYTG

-3672 SFAVEFAPN
+3672 SFAVEFTPN

-3757 SESERAFPTEIYRV
+3757 SESERTFPTEIYRV

-3884 TLNSGYFANGSSLN
+3884 MLNSGYFANGSSLN

-3980 SRSSSKYYLDYNTR
+3980 SRSSSKHYLDYNTQ

-4106 VFGQEQSLALDASVA
+4106 VFGQEQSLALDASVS

-4174 VDPDATEGSFD
+4174 VDSNATEGSFD

-4199 VRTLYAVWEPAEVE
+4199 VRTLYAVWMPAEVE

-4299 TLAIPTEGETFNL
+4299 TLAIPTEGETFNV

-4353 NACMVGWSLD
+4353 SACMVGWSLD

-4388 DVYDLYAVW
+4388 DVYNLYAVW
-4397 GAGEE
+4397 GTGKE
-4402 CETAYDRVALE
+4402 CESAYDRVALE
-4413 SENGSIKLV
+4413 SVNGSIRLV
-4422 EPAEDNRPAVEHVF
+4422 EPAEDSKPAVEHIF
-4436 AVDNTVIL
+4436 AVDNTIIL

-4458 PDSSFVLDSLV
+4458 PDSSFMLDSLV
-4469 VFRDGSDDRQMLR
+4469 VLRDGSDDRQMLR
-4482 EGDALPFS
+4482 DGDALPFS

-4495 LTAFFGKS
+4495 LMAFFGKS
-4503 NRTGIDFVNPEI
+4503 NRTDVEFVKPEL

-4523 FSFATSEFEVTR
+4523 FSFTTSEFEVTR
-4535 NVSAHIVLKMEGVD
+4535 NVSARIVLRMEGIS
-4549 EPVADTVIADSIV
+4549 EPVVDTVFADSIV
-4562 PPYSGVWK
+4562 PPYSGAWQ
-4570 MFPLAAGKYELTAE
+4570 MFPLAAGKYVLTAE
-4584 LYDSKAKV
+4584 LFDAKGSV
-4592 DTTAVFEVKAEIAAV
+4592 DTTAFFEVKAEIAAV
-4607 SADSWQMI
+4607 AEDGWQMI
-4615 SLVNLDKD
+4615 SLVNLDKK

-4660 TRGYWYSSLEGRPLV
+4660 TRGYWYSSIKGRPLV
-4675 LKPSAD
+4675 LKPTAD
-4681 DVLEDAVWNLDSI
+4681 VVLEGAVWNLDSI

-4717 ANRDPSEKSEV
+4717 ANRDPSEKSDV
-4728 LFWRWNTEISD
+4728 IFWRWNAEISD

-4761 WRLPVEPEFVPKDS
+4761 WKLPVEPEFVPKDS

-4922 VAPGAKVV
+4922 VAPAAKVV
-4930 ASFNIDALRYVKS
+4930 ASFSIDALRYVKS
-4943 GTNVGVTFEASEGL
+4943 GANVGVTFEASEGL

>member
-6 HAFFLCALTALFAVS
+6 HAFFLCAMTALFAAA
-21 ASWAETR
+21 ASWAEEV
-28 SLRSD
+28 SLTSD
-33 GNGGYYINM
+33 GNGGFFV
-42 PITGTDNLTITVDN
+42 NLPVRGEYTLAIPSNRT
-56 IADGITS
+56 T
-63 FKVYDDGGSDGNY
+63 FKVYDDGQDANNPGYY
-76 SDGARGYLE
+76 SNSANAYLE
-85 VTVPDDYILQVTGSI
+85 MTAPEGFLLQVTGSI
-100 NTESNWDKLTIYNG
+100 HTQYNDVLTIYDG
-114 DASSEMLVNAVSG
+114 PADSKVLVDAIYGQKSVG
-127 NITVSPVVSGRVMTI
+127 PVLSGRVMTI
-142 YFYSDPSQS
+142 YFYSNYSQTDA
-151 RSGLDLTVTL
+151 GLDLTVTL
-161 LDKPYSITLNPDE
+161 VPAQEHDIE
-174 ITGESVTS
+174 IETAPGGNVVST
-182 SPMNSATYGTSVS
+182 PASATYGTEVALVATPDQGFMLNSVIVMDGEQNQ
-195 LTYSSQ
+195 LET
-201 DYMLAGVSVVD
+201 
-212 ANSNRV
+212 
-218 NVSGG
+218 SGG
-223 WYTGNVATFS
+223 WYTNNTVTFS
-233 MPNSDVTVT
+233 MPNTFVTAA
-242 PSFTDATTAEDGLF
+242 PSFTEALTAEDGLF

-279 DNGGQNE
+279 DNGGENG

-299 PEGFVLQVAG
+299 PEGYVLQVTG
-309 SVSTYSSYGTLT
+309 YTDVYSNYYGWLT

-326 TEAATLKTVSGSSN
+326 TEAATLKTVSGSKN
-340 DIVVAGSGR
+340 IGTVVGTGR
-349 TMSLRFYTWSAN
+349 TMTLRFYTWSAN

-373 ASEPHAVAM
+373 ASVPHAVSL
-382 ADGVVGG
+382 ADGVAGG
-389 SLTGAGNYMV
+389 TMEGAGNYTA
-399 GSEVTLTLTPDEN
+399 GSVVTLSLIPDEN
-412 YVYSSVQIAD
+412 YVYSSVRIVD
-422 EYGNNLEATVATT
+422 EYGNNIEGTIATT
-435 GSETAVS
+435 GNETTVS

-455 FITQHAVTIA
+455 FITPHAVTIE
-465 SAEFGSVTSDKQ
+465 SAQFGHMTSDKQ
-477 VAFVGEQVVLTM
+477 TAFVDERVNLTA

-495 VFLRVDVEGTED
+495 QFVSVDVVGTED
-507 GQVVSTYLDG
+507 GESVYAYSNGTNGY
-517 IAKRYFT
+517 YFY
-524 MPDQPVTVTPL
+524 MPDQPVTVTPV
-535 FANPSSVTFDENGCL
+535 FANPSTVTFDENGCL
-550 TNGTYFHLY
+550 TNGTYFHLN
-559 CYNWCYI
+559 CYNSWCAI
-566 SQEPTGFP
+566 SQKAVAYPS
-574 DEGNSDFKCWS
+574 EGMSDFKCWS
-585 DLVDKL
+585 DLVAKY
-591 SSDYSGYS
+591 SSDYSSYS
-599 IKLSSDLNFGGYD
+599 IRIDSDFNFGGYD

-620 ANFKPI
+620 ANFTPI
-626 QFSDYNSDSQFDG
+626 QFSNANAEFDG
-639 GSDAYTISGFCY
+639 RSEYYTISGFCY
-651 EDNDGSGSNSMGFM
+651 EDNDGSGDNSMGFM
-665 KGVKAVSNITFDNAH
+665 KGVKTVRNVTFDNAH
-680 VVVKNAEQGSV
+680 VVVKNAELGSV
-691 VGIVTDDIM
+691 VGIVTDDIA
-700 RTDASFT
+700 RESSTFS
-707 NVHVTNSYVAGT
+707 NVRVTNSYVAGT
-719 QVGAFAGASTAN
+719 QAGAFAGKVSGYENHTIQN
-731 SGIVS
+731 SG
-736 ISNSSVVDTKVYGL
+736 VVDTKVYGL
-750 NAATGQGVA
+750 DAATQGVMT
-759 VSAAGGFLGYTNGT
+759 SAAGSFVGYANGIT
-773 AMNVNFSNDTVRAT
+773 HLAFVEDTVMVT
-787 TAGAMVI
+787 TAGAGLV

-799 YTGTGESYRGGFVGY
+799 YTGSGNSYRGGFIGY
-814 VYFAYDEWAE
+814 Q
-824 HCSMASIDRS
+824 SSINDPNYLVNVRQS
-834 VVSGINV
+834 LVSGL
-841 SGAGASNVG
+841 SVG
-850 GIAGGLPDAGVY
+850 GTHGTPYVGALAGDVQWLIVM
-862 NTKLENITISG
+862 NSNLENITVSG
-873 YNAGGAIGYMHD
+873 AYAGG
-885 GAYGTIAATNDTLA
+885 LA
-899 GSNSITGS
+899 GSVGDNDYGDWYVEGVTLSGSNSVTGTVV
-907 SAAGGILGVG
+907 AGGLLGYGHFSSGGSEGDKSVE
-917 AFVSGNTQR
+917 FRNLLVDVNVSGG
-926 ELHNTFSGLAI
+926 SVVGGLAGRV
-937 TADITGGNMA
+937 TNTNY
-947 GGVAGS
+947 GS
-953 ILNNSYVSM
+953 VTPIATNIVFN
-962 SASYVSVSGNVAGS
+962 GNVTAS
-976 TGDMTDGAKVGGLFG
+976 VASMTSEAKVGGLFG
-991 HVERG
+991 DVV
-996 LDLAISRCTFDGSLS
+996 LDNSSGNGSLS
-1011 FATTDAN
+1011 INKVAFNGNVSFTNSGTQN
-1018 PQENLYMGPIF
+1018 TLNMGPFF
-1029 GYGVVGTFKVYG
+1029 GFVDGAILTIYGS
-1041 NYSNGSIS
+1041 YSNGDIT
-1049 YSGIPAANAK
+1049 YSGVDAINAN
-1059 VGYIGGYINMA
+1059 VGYLGGFFVSNGSNAHVYA
-1070 NSTVLIVGNYRY
+1070 NYHF

-1095 AADWKKGNSAY
+1095 AADWKTGSDAY
-1106 FANVRNLVSGLT
+1106 FANVRNLVTGLT

-1129 VTGGPLEATC
+1129 LSGGPVEASYT
-1139 MDLFAADLS
+1139 DFFAADLS
-1148 GSSFGRVANG
+1148 GNTFGRVANG
-1158 VASESE
+1158 VVNESE
-1164 MKSPMFAAAMNQAM
+1164 MKSAMFAAAMNQVT
-1178 AWNASETV
+1178 AWNASVYV
-1186 WTQSDDELPSIATP
+1186 WTQSGNALPSIATP
-1200 AEKPN
+1200 ADKPN
-1205 FLLPLVVSDVSSLSQ
+1205 YLLPLVVADAASLLQ
-1220 TQQDAFGLNVV
+1220 EQQEAFGLNAV

-1236 TSGNAPVI
+1236 MSGNAPTV
-1244 NEEYEGFVGYTDVSG
+1244 NEEYKGFVGYTDASG

-1277 ANGLSPY
+1277 AKGLSPY

-1296 NTVFSEG
+1296 NTVFTDG
-1303 VESISVMT
+1303 VENIGVMT

-1316 TYDVVYQYCEETCE
+1316 TYDVVYQYC
-1330 NIDDQTTMN
+1330 DQTCDNIEDLTTKN

-1367 SNPSDNLSMRVLY
+1367 SDPSDNLLMRVLY
-1380 LDNSGDPISADP
+1380 LDDSDDPILPEP

-1405 DRVSDDET
+1405 GMVSGEDAVT
-1413 VEKIVVQYS
+1413 KIVVQYN
-1422 SGSIPSVIVKNSA
+1422 SGTAPSVIVKNPA
-1435 GVDFTISTYAYGGD
+1435 GVGFTISTYAYDGAGD
-1449 GNKTPL
+1449 KTPL

-1502 DNRCQ
+1502 DDRCQ
-1507 NIASVGTIE
+1507 NIASIGTIE

-1582 TAKPYN
+1582 VAKPYN
-1588 VAFNFDGHVEINGTT
+1588 VVFHFDGQLEL
-1603 YGVFVANN
+1603 YGSKYPLFVADN
-1611 YNNPAEPQSLDDEN
+1611 YNDPTNPQGLDDEN
-1625 RMLPIFYGEDL
+1625 RNFPRFFSESSMM
-1636 VLAGWS
+1636 LAGWTI
-1642 LDESKTNCKIGSDGC
+1642 DESKANCLILDDGC
-1657 YTTNQYNEGRSAF
+1657 YQNSDDLFLSLTPELI
-1670 GSFSTALLTTA
+1670 TAA
-1681 TDAGLLEDG
+1681 GDAETID
-1690 AVGEPQSMQLYPV
+1690 LYPV
-1703 WKDMNSS
+1703 WENGS
-1710 YCIFLDNCLVA
+1710 YGSRHNINVYSCLSYG
-1721 YDNAETYYCY
+1721 YDDYHHDCY
-1731 ETPIKLALSQ
+1731 AFPLNITLSQ
-1741 NVTIGGTS
+1741 NSTIGGNP
-1749 IVLADTTGDYFVDY
+1749 IVLSTDSRTYQSWWAAD
-1763 SFGRGYE
+1763 GYVWK
-1770 HGLCIGAAPAGF
+1770 HGVRVYQYADNSY
-1782 TFDAEIIYT
+1782 TFDVEVRQA
-1791 PGFKVNRVTLGGY
+1791 PGFKVDLSSVRASGY
-1804 DAASEKLLLNE
+1804 NASTGKLTVA
-1815 SQNITVDFSVL
+1815 SDVDFYVDFTVL
-1826 SYNIDLNLEN
+1826 NYNVDLSLEN
-1836 VKNDVYLGRG
+1836 VKNDVFLGRS
-1846 WESSREMSYQ
+1846 WESSREMSVHMDKYQ
-1856 SANRVFPNV
+1856 FPNV

-1870 GTTAYGTPYW
+1870 GSIAYGTPYW
-1880 GVKTTEGYEGHSIF
+1880 GVKTAGGYEGHSKV
-1894 FDSKLVG
+1894 FDSELAG

-1912 PAANDEENASATVY
+1912 PAANDEENASVTVY

-1935 STTYSSTPLELNVVA
+1935 SSTYSSTPLELNVIAV
-1950 LDNDDEALT
+1950 DNNDEALT
-1959 DASDYH
+1959 DESDYH
-1965 GSLVLTQTYDNDAKN
+1965 GSLVLTQTYDNDEKN

-1985 EHATWFEEGRHMLY
+1985 EHATWFDNDRHMLY

-2007 SFTVSARPDPG
+2007 SFTVSMRPDPG
-2018 YRMFVDPDFTYTQ
+2018 YRMVVDPDFTYTQ

-2051 SNNDSLI
+2051 SANDSLI
-2058 VQPRGM
+2058 VQPKAM
-2064 TQMTF
+2064 DDLTF
-2069 NVRYEELEYNVTYV
+2069 HVRYEELEYNVTYV

-2099 NAYRTDWFENPGRMT
+2099 NAYQTDWFENPGRVS
-2114 ANNAHAPR
+2114 ASNARERAPR

-2132 WKLEDREVDTQ
+2132 WKLEGREVDTQ

-2148 VTSEFEYMS
+2148 VTSELNHMS
-2157 PIDGEV
+2157 PFDGEV

-2180 GVGYLTVTLDVEG
+2180 GHGYFTVTLNVEG
-2193 SGDVYLVQKIG
+2193 SGNVYLVQKIG
-2204 DAPASAD
+2204 DVPVSAD
-2211 DPEQTIIAHR
+2211 DPEQTIITHS

-2226 EDQPLE
+2226 EGQPME

-2243 ENIGSKYYLVVEPA
+2243 ENVGSKYYLVVEPA
-2257 EGQLL
+2257 EGYLL
-2262 KSLSYDMMLNGQSV
+2262 KSLSYDMMVNGQSV
-2276 TVLAQDGAELDI
+2276 TILAQDGAELDVLGNI
-2288 FDNVSMHVE
+2288 PMRVT

-2305 VTYDLALGEEDSSK
+2305 VTYDLVLGEEDSSK

-2324 NAVPSGSLQIGADGS
+2324 DAVPSGSLQIGADGS
-2339 DAPMWIP
+2339 AAPMWTP
-2346 YRTDKCFGGW
+2346 YRTDKCFAGW
-2356 SMYAPNGPRPEVMM
+2356 SMYDPNGPQPEVDPI
-2370 SYTSVATWN
+2370 YTEVSTWN
-2379 VNEFSTDM
+2379 VNEFSSDM
-2387 ASPTQLYAT
+2387 ASPTKLYAT
-2396 WVEYDENCT
+2396 WMEYGNGCNQPT
-2405 WDSNY
+2405 TARLYIDSYYEGDNEY
-2410 GTIWK
+2410 RMTSGDTILVRQK
-2415 IYVDDEGERVYL
+2415 L
-2427 RNEDRY
+2427 
-2433 VVSQTFGDAVFRH
+2433 GDAVFTHRTWIE
-2446 DFGNNGYLQAPPPNM
+2446 DYSVDG
-2461 VGYYIQVQIDLYPGR
+2461 D
-2476 VIDSDNPAMRAH
+2476 
-2488 VGHEVSGSLEMS
+2488 
-2500 ELVADEKGYLIGNY
+2500 ELVFAYNPQGYDV
-2514 QPGNNGYYLYYFG
+2514 
-2527 YQTLPLHYSFTYNV
+2527 SFTYLPGPGLELDEDNPNAIVV
-2541 NAGDAEVYYNP
+2541 NAHAMADPLVAEDGWFHLDAAQNANVYYAGFKEKKIPYDIVFAANAE
-2552 GWASST
+2552 GETVVYGASWSAT
-2558 PDGGVEQGEELV
+2558 RTMRIGGTLPMGSVYRSDACFV
-2570 FPHDRLVSRTGG
+2570 
-2582 CLWGWSF
+2582 GWSF
-2589 DSTAVVG
+2589 SANTSAHVEELSLTAG
-2596 DDNVYQEINGD
+2596 MLKDRADR
-2607 FIAAYD
+2607 IAAGLNAD
-2613 SLVAEGKPRVLYAVW
+2613 TLFARWNGNSDCRTGT
-2628 DVPVNVSY
+2628 
-2636 IYGCLTD
+2636 LTLTLD
-2643 VLNISLSE
+2643 
-2651 DLKGKASV
+2651 ASIQN
-2659 ELVQT
+2659 L
-2664 VDGEEK
+2664 
-2670 VVATVGAEGLTMP
+2670 ATVVFYQNLDGIEQKAFEMTGSDEVYLPSGPTPYEEGSTSRVDDDIFFSRVEVIPKVGVTLANEYQAFYVNESDETTENPLPMV
-2683 AQGLP
+2683 AGNSEVEFGENAVIRVQGLSKV
-2688 FGDMRYD
+2688 
-2695 WDYIYFK
+2695 DY
-2702 TMKVVPAPGYV
+2702 
-2713 INESVPVTYKTGE
+2713 SV
-2726 EDAVEVVEGMSPWY
+2726 
-2740 LLENTVISA
+2740 
-2749 AVTPIEYSIV
+2749 V

-2775 GATATLNVGRPMTT
+2775 SATATLNVGRPMTT

-2826 EGDIDLY
+2826 DGDIDLY

-2884 VSIPKVTTREESIN
+2884 VSIPKVTTREEAIN

-2992 YDLGMDESARQFPK
+2992 YDLGMDESARLFPK
-3006 AYRTDKCLV
+3006 VYRTDKCLV
-3015 GYGFSKDASRAES
+3015 GYGFSKDASKAES
-3028 FAAFDSNFVKAA
+3028 FATFDSNFVKAA

-3047 PVLYAVWNECEIQQT
+3047 PVLYAVWNECETPQT

-3079 QHGNSYEVPSNG
+3079 QHDNSYEVPSNG
-3091 FNVPAAPLGIVFTVS
+3091 FKVPAAPLGIVFSVS
-3106 FNVNEGYKLNEDG
+3106 FNVNEGYKFNENG

-3280 ETALQVPADEALDF
+3280 ETALQVPTDEALDF

-3396 NFSATAT
+3396 NFSETATA
-3403 TGFTEFDGDVVAA
+3403 GFKLLDESFIVAYTA
-3416 FDAANSGDL
+3416 MAETPTKL
-3425 YAVWDAGCQQKLL
+3425 YAVWDTECRQTLV
-3438 TVYSADSGKGVLTLS
+3438 TVASADSGKGVLTLS

-3482 PATGYAYDETS
+3482 PATGYAYDETR

-3504 LGELENGSVTVKH
+3504 LGELENGSVIVKH

-3591 RRFTKFDAEFVA
+3591 RRFTKFDAEFAA

-3672 SFAVEFAPN
+3672 SFAVEFTPN

-3747 NASGSYDISM
+3747 NASGSYDITM
-3757 SESERAFPTEIYRV
+3757 SESERTFPTEIYRV

-3980 SRSSSKYYLDYNTR
+3980 SRSSSKYYLDYNTK

-4019 ATIETEIVKSEGDRT
+4019 ATVETEIVKSEGDRT

-4096 LGSTTNGGTL
+4096 LGSTSNGGTL
-4106 VFGQEQSLALDASVA
+4106 VFGQEQSLALDASVS

-4174 VDPDATEGSFD
+4174 VDSNATEGSFD

-4199 VRTLYAVWEPAEVE
+4199 VRTLYAVWMPAEVE

-4299 TLAIPTEGETFNL
+4299 TLAIPTEGETFNV

-4353 NACMVGWSLD
+4353 SACMVGWSLD

-4388 DVYDLYAVW
+4388 DVYNLYAVW
-4397 GAGEE
+4397 GTGKE
-4402 CETAYDRVALE
+4402 CESAYDRVALE
-4413 SENGSIKLV
+4413 SVNGSIRLV
-4422 EPAEDNRPAVEHVF
+4422 EPAEDSKPAVEHIF
-4436 AVDNTVIL
+4436 AVDNTIIL

-4458 PDSSFVLDSLV
+4458 PDSSFMLDSLV
-4469 VFRDGSDDRQMLR
+4469 VLRDGSDDRQMLR
-4482 EGDALPFS
+4482 DGDALPFS
-4490 LHGAT
+4490 LHGAS
-4495 LTAFFGKS
+4495 LVAFFGKS
-4503 NRTGIDFVNPEI
+4503 NRTGIEFVNPEL

-4523 FSFATSEFEVTR
+4523 FTFTTSEFEVTR
-4535 NVSAHIVLKMEGVD
+4535 NVSARIVLRMEGVS
-4549 EPVADTVIADSIV
+4549 EPVADTVFADSIV
-4562 PPYSGVWK
+4562 PPYSGAWK

-4584 LYDSKAKV
+4584 LFDAKGSV
-4592 DTTAVFEVKAEIAAV
+4592 DTTAFFEVKAEIAAV
-4607 SADSWQMI
+4607 AEDGWQMI
-4615 SLVNLDKD
+4615 SLVNLDKK

-4660 TRGYWYSSLEGRPLV
+4660 TRGYWYSSTKGRPLV
-4675 LKPSAD
+4675 LKPTAD
-4681 DVLEDAVWNLDSI
+4681 VVLEGAVWNLDSI

-4717 ANRDPSEKSEV
+4717 ANRDPSEKSDV
-4728 LFWRWNTEISD
+4728 TFWRWNAEISD

-4761 WRLPVEPEFVPKDS
+4761 WKLPVEPEFADKDS
-4775 SKQDSLAPALS
+4775 SEQDSLAPALS

-4795 NKNWTLQAVL
+4795 SKNWTLQAVL

-4817 LGASANPFV
+4817 FGASTSPFV

-4922 VAPGAKVV
+4922 VAPAAKVV
-4930 ASFNIDALRYVKS
+4930 ASFSIDALRYVKS
-4943 GTNVGVTFEASEGL
+4943 GANVGVTFEASEGL

>member
-6 HAFFLCALTALFAVS
+6 HAFFLCALTALFAVT

-42 PITGTDNLTITVDN
+42 PTTGTDNLTITADN
-56 IADGITS
+56 IADGVAS
-63 FKVYDDGGSDGNY
+63 FKVYDDGGNEGNY
-76 SDGARGYLE
+76 SNNAEGYLE
-85 VTVPDDYILQVTGSI
+85 VTVPDGYVLQVTGSI
-100 NTESNWDKLTIYNG
+100 NTESGWDKLTIYNG
-114 DASSEMLVNAVSG
+114 DASSETLVDAVSG
-127 NITVSPVVSGRVMTI
+127 DITIGPVLSGRVMTV
-142 YFYSDPSQS
+142 YFISDPSNVS
-151 RSGLDLTVTL
+151 AGLDLTVSL
-161 LDKPYSITLNPDE
+161 QHSITLNPDVV
-174 ITGESVTS
+174 TGENVTS
-182 SPMNSATYGTSVS
+182 SPMYSATYGTSVT
-195 LTYSSQ
+195 LTPSSQ
-201 DYMLAGVSVVD
+201 EYMLAGTSVVD
-212 ANSNRV
+212 ASGNSV

-223 WYTGNVATFS
+223 WYTGNIATFS
-233 MPNSDVTVT
+233 MPNSNVTVT
-242 PSFTDATTAEDGLF
+242 PSFTNELTADGGLY

-279 DNGGQNE
+279 DNGGENGN
-286 YYTIGTGELELTV
+286 YTTGTGELELTV
-299 PEGFVLQVAG
+299 PEGYVLQVTG
-309 SVSTYSSYGTLT
+309 SMNVNYGRLT

-326 TEAATLKTVSGSSN
+326 SEAATLKTVSGSSN

-349 TMSLRFYTWSAN
+349 TMSLRFATSYTN
-361 ASGLNLTATLMD
+361 ASGLDLTATLMD

-442 FTMPYGDVTVTPT
+442 FTMPYGNVTVTPT
-455 FITQHAVTIA
+455 FITPHAVTIE
-465 SAEFGSVTSDKQ
+465 SAQFGHVTSDKQ
-477 VAFVGEQVVLTM
+477 TAFVGEQVVLTM

-495 VFLRVDVEGTED
+495 EFLRVDVEGAED
-507 GQVVSTYLDG
+507 GQVVSTYSDG
-517 IAKRYFT
+517 ITKRYFT

-917 AFVSGNTQR
+917 VFVSGNTQQ

-937 TADITGGNMA
+937 TTDITGGNMA

-1106 FANVRNLVSGLT
+1106 FANVRNLASGLT

-1277 ANGLSPY
+1277 AKGLSPY

-1330 NIDDQTTMN
+1330 NIDDQTAMN

-1392 VSIDGFATFSELI
+1392 VSIDGFTSFSEII
-1405 DRVSDDET
+1405 DRVSGEDAVTE
-1413 VEKIVVQYS
+1413 IVVQYS
-1422 SGSIPSVIVKNSA
+1422 SGTVPSVVVKNSA

-1460 SVGQSSTAIPY
+1460 SDEQSSTVIPY

-1477 SGFTAPV
+1477 SGFTAPI

-1489 DSYSIS
+1489 NSYSIS

-1502 DNRCQ
+1502 DDRCPD
-1507 NIASVGTIE
+1507 IASVGTIE

-1588 VAFNFDGHVEINGTT
+1588 VTFNFDGHVEINGTT

-1836 VKNDVYLGRG
+1836 VKNDVYLGRS

-1935 STTYSSTPLELNVVA
+1935 STTYSSTPLELNVIAV
-1950 LDNDDEALT
+1950 DNDDEALT

-2039 LTEAGSINWGYN
+2039 LTEAGTINWGYN

-2099 NAYRTDWFENPGRMT
+2099 NAYQTDWFENPGRVS
-2114 ANNAHAPR
+2114 ASNARERAPR

-2132 WKLEDREVDTQ
+2132 WKLEGREVDTQ

-2148 VTSEFEYMS
+2148 VTSELNYMS
-2157 PIDGEV
+2157 PFDGEV

-2180 GVGYLTVTLDVEG
+2180 GHGYLTVTLNVEG
-2193 SGDVYLVQKIG
+2193 SGNVYLVQKIG
-2204 DAPASAD
+2204 DVPVSAD
-2211 DPEQTIIAHR
+2211 DPEQTIITHS

-2226 EDQPLE
+2226 EGQPME

-2243 ENIGSKYYLVVEPA
+2243 ENVGSKYYLVVEPA

-2288 FDNVSMHVE
+2288 FDNVSMHVK

-2305 VTYDLALGEEDSSK
+2305 VTYDLVLGEEDSSN

-2324 NAVPSGSLQIGADGS
+2324 DAVPSGSLQIGADGS

-2356 SMYAPNGPRPEVMM
+2356 SMYDPNGPRPEVMM

-2379 VNEFSTDM
+2379 INEFSSDM
-2387 ASPTQLYAT
+2387 ASPTKLYAT
-2396 WVEYDENCT
+2396 WIEYGNGCNQPT
-2405 WDSNY
+2405 
-2410 GTIWK
+2410 TARL
-2415 IYVDDEGERVYL
+2415 YVDSYYEGD
-2427 RNEDRY
+2427 NEYRMTSGDTILVR
-2433 VVSQTFGDAVFRH
+2433 QKLGDAVFTHRTWIE
-2446 DFGNNGYLQAPPPNM
+2446 DYSVDG
-2461 VGYYIQVQIDLYPGR
+2461 D
-2476 VIDSDNPAMRAH
+2476 
-2488 VGHEVSGSLEMS
+2488 
-2500 ELVADEKGYLIGNY
+2500 ELVFAYNPQGYDV
-2514 QPGNNGYYLYYFG
+2514 
-2527 YQTLPLHYSFTYNV
+2527 SFTYLPGPGLELDEDNPNAIVVNAHAMADPLVAEDGWFHLDAAQNANV
-2541 NAGDAEVYYNP
+2541 YYAGFKEKKIPYDFVFSANAGDETVVY
-2552 GWASST
+2552 GASWSAT
-2558 PDGGVEQGEELV
+2558 RTMRVGGTLPMGSVYRSDAC
-2570 FPHDRLVSRTGG
+2570 FA
-2582 CLWGWSF
+2582 GWSF
-2589 DSTAVVG
+2589 SPNTSAHVEELSLTAG
-2596 DDNVYQEINGD
+2596 MLKDREDR
-2607 FIAAYD
+2607 IAAGLNAD
-2613 SLVAEGKPRVLYAVW
+2613 TLFARWNGGSDCRTGT
-2628 DVPVNVSY
+2628 
-2636 IYGCLTD
+2636 LTLTLD
-2643 VLNISLSE
+2643 
-2651 DLKGKASV
+2651 ASIQN
-2659 ELVQT
+2659 L
-2664 VDGEEK
+2664 
-2670 VVATVGAEGLTMP
+2670 ATVVFYQDLDGTEQKAFEMTGSDEVYLPSGPTPYEEGSTSRVDDDIFFSRVEVIPKVGVTLANEYQAFYVNESDETTENPLPMV
-2683 AQGLP
+2683 AGNSEVEFGENAVIRVQGLSKV
-2688 FGDMRYD
+2688 
-2695 WDYIYFK
+2695 DY
-2702 TMKVVPAPGYV
+2702 
-2713 INESVPVTYKTGE
+2713 SV
-2726 EDAVEVVEGMSPWY
+2726 
-2740 LLENTVISA
+2740 
-2749 AVTPIEYSIV
+2749 V

-2833 AVWSADAA
+2833 AVWSSDAA

-2884 VSIPKVTTREESIN
+2884 VSIPKVTTREEAIN

-2920 YALDQMVAPSY
+2920 YALDEMVAPSY
-2931 TVGDAE
+2931 KVGDAD

-2974 SANVFYPADWPE
+2974 SANVFYPPDWPE
-2986 NASEVS
+2986 NASAVS

-3040 IAAGVES
+3040 IAAGAEI
-3047 PVLYAVWNECEIQQT
+3047 PVLYAVWNECETPQT

-3091 FNVPAAPLGIVFTVS
+3091 FNVPAAPLGIVFAVS
-3106 FNVNEGYKLNEDG
+3106 FNVNEGYKFNEDG

-3195 RVGACLAGWTI
+3195 RVGACLDGWTI

-3211 TAYTQYNATFVAAVE
+3211 TAYTQYNAAFVAAVE

-3294 TVSFAANKGYKY
+3294 TVSFAADKGYIY
-3306 NSMIGISA
+3306 NSMNGISA
-3314 VDASNA
+3314 VDASEA
-3320 TVEINEDVLNVAASL
+3320 SVEISGDVLNVAASL
-3335 TLSAAVSPVTYI
+3335 TLSAAVSPSTYI
-3347 FAFKENAG
+3347 FVFKENAG

-3363 APKEN
+3363 TPVEN

-3396 NFSATAT
+3396 SFSETAT

-3416 FDAANSGDL
+3416 FDAANSGVL

-3438 TVYSADSGKGVLTLS
+3438 MVYSADSGKGVLTLA
-3453 QGSRDFVVGDDGLQ
+3453 QGNRSFMVGDDGLQ

-3482 PATGYAYDETS
+3482 PATGYAYDETR

-3537 NAGDA
+3537 NADDA

-3565 AFPMDFYRTDACIK
+3565 AFPMDFYRTDACIT

-3591 RRFTKFDAEFVA
+3591 RRFTKFDAEFA
-3603 AVETAGDNYTG
+3603 ASVESADDNYTG

-3672 SFAVEFAPN
+3672 SFAVEFTPN
-3681 PGFSKIANSYFYTVD
+3681 PGYSKIANSYFYTVD

-3747 NASGSYDISM
+3747 NASGSYDITM
-3757 SESERAFPTEIYRV
+3757 SESERTFPTEIYRV

-3805 KYDEKSSEVLQAN
+3805 KFDEKSSEVLKVN

-3847 GSLTLSQDVPGAQDF
+3847 GSLTLSQDVTGAQDF

-3931 VQFVFVENTKA
+3931 VQFVFAENTKA
-3942 HVFYENGWN
+3942 RVFYENGWN

-3980 SRSSSKYYLDYNTR
+3980 SRSSSKHYLDYNTQ

-4019 ATIETEIVKSEGDRT
+4019 ATVETEIVKSEGDRT

-4040 QTVNDVTTE
+4040 QTVNDMTTE

-4106 VFGQEQSLALDASVA
+4106 VFGQEQSLALDASVS

-4174 VDPDATEGSFD
+4174 VDSNATEGSFD

-4234 DSTVSFAVADTG
+4234 DSTVSFAVADSG

-4318 EKEVLFYGNDWK
+4318 EKEVLFYGDDWK
-4330 EKASYKLDDSTVS
+4330 ESASYKLDDSTVS

-4353 NACMVGWSLD
+4353 SACMVGWSLD

-4373 FTSDFADILLSDGKK
+4373 FTSDFADILLSGDKK
-4388 DVYDLYAVW
+4388 EVYDLYAVW

-4413 SENGSIKLV
+4413 SVNGSIRLV

-4495 LTAFFGKS
+4495 LMAFFGKS
-4503 NRTGIDFVNPEI
+4503 NRTGIEFVNPEI

-4717 ANRDPSEKSEV
+4717 ANRDPSEKSDV
-4728 LFWRWNTEISD
+4728 TFWRWNTEISD

-4761 WRLPVEPEFVPKDS
+4761 WKLPVEPEFVPKDS

-4840 SIVEGNRKLA
+4840 SIVEGKRKLA

-4865 LSATSDRVG
+4865 LSAASDRVG

-4916 KKATVR
+4916 KKATIR